1 MSAVW
6 SFGFA
11 IGALRVLTENG
22 ILHTAG
28 LKGENGSPWGV
39 EAVRDLPAVPVS
51 HLLAS
56 QSAWPKSL
64 QCCGCCLPGRVPG
77 GQRGSANWQRAATGL
92 SVWEQPV
99 GRGERELALRSG
111 GRHLWEGRGA
121 VVGHRVGKGSGGFSR
136 GPGSREGSLP
146 LCWLRGDVP
155 SRASLTGKVICNYT
169 KLCLQAFSGSPFT
182 LTPDLLRTKTQEA
195 KGKCCALS
203 ITRVSVA
210 SVFISLTLYLLCCL
224 LCFLVKEFCS
234 PQDNLHIL
242 PTGRAGKGLQ

>member
-1 MSAVW
+1 MA
-6 SFGFA
+6 FCIQRG
-11 IGALRVLTENG
+11 LR
-22 ILHTAG
+22 A
-28 LKGENGSPWGV
+28 
-39 EAVRDLPAVPVS
+39 RMAVPGEWKRS
-51 HLLAS
+51 ETSRPSRCPTCWLLS
-56 QSAWPKSL
+56 
-64 QCCGCCLPGRVPG
+64 LPGPRACSAAAAACPG
-77 GQRGSANWQRAATGL
+77 GFLEDNGAVPTGRERQLGYRCGSNQWGEERGSWHCAPGGDIPVKGGVQRKGTEWVKA
-92 SVWEQPV
+92 
-99 GRGERELALRSG
+99 
-111 GRHLWEGRGA
+111 
-121 VVGHRVGKGSGGFSR
+121 RVGSAGAR
-136 GPGSREGSLP
+136 APGEA
-146 LCWLRGDVP
+146 LCPSAGCGGDVP

-195 KGKCCALS
+195 KGKCYALS

>member
-1 MSAVW
+1 M
-6 SFGFA
+6 
-11 IGALRVLTENG
+11 
-22 ILHTAG
+22 
-28 LKGENGSPWGV
+28 
-39 EAVRDLPAVPVS
+39 
-51 HLLAS
+51 
-56 QSAWPKSL
+56 
-64 QCCGCCLPGRVPG
+64 
-77 GQRGSANWQRAATGL
+77 
-92 SVWEQPV
+92 

-195 KGKCCALS
+195 KGKCYALS

-242 PTGRAGKGLQ
+242 PTGRTGKGLQ